1 MTHQVLIRGFE
12 IYRTIL
18 KRPKG
23 LKENLWKTK
32 QQLLHTKLK
41 YIKQPGLNMADK
53 GNISYTQLDVQM
65 LKCNNM
71 MTYKVNKERNHMGT
85 KLGVQ

>member
-1 MTHQVLIRGFE
+1 
-12 IYRTIL
+12 
-18 KRPKG
+18 
-23 LKENLWKTK
+23 
-32 QQLLHTKLK
+32 
-41 YIKQPGLNMADK
+41 MADK